1 MCKHVWEWAGRGARA
16 YGHRYVFRCYSWCG
30 LLSAESAL
38 GEARGWV
45 HATTGHTIVMEIW
58 EDLRPL
64 VERFGSFVHLPCT
77 WRHSIEPAV
86 PLLGSDGAHPMR
98 LERLEWFAGLGL

>member
-1 MCKHVWEWAGRGARA
+1 M
-16 YGHRYVFRCYSWCG
+16 
-30 LLSAESAL
+30 
-38 GEARGWV
+38 
-45 HATTGHTIVMEIW
+45 HATTEHTIVMETW

-64 VERFGSFVHLPCT
+64 VDGFGSFVHLPCT

-98 LERLEWFAGLGL
+98 LEAGHKLERSVRSAYQKSPQRCGGTRR